1 MRTLTLEQFRATVEA
16 GGVLGVN
23 LKAQGGAFYVDVE
36 TRRGEAVLVTARE
49 KKPRAFADPRR
60 ALMLLRDIGIREAH
74 IDTKSWRPEEQE
86 TLRPSRPDRS
96 AAMKDTFDAAAQ
108 SRWMAE
114 QVQQA
119 AARADRPDAVWHDAE
134 TVFDAL
140 DKDMEA
146 RIAGQAAG

>member
-60 ALMLLRDIGIREAH
+60 ALLLLRDIGIREAR
-74 IDTKSWRPEEQE
+74 IDTRAWRPEEID

-96 AAMKDTFDAAAQ
+96 VAMKEAFDAAAQ
-108 SRWMAE
+108 SRWMAQ

-134 TVFDAL
+134 SAFDSL
-140 DKDMEA
+140 DKEMEA
-146 RIAGQAAG
+146 RIAGQASG